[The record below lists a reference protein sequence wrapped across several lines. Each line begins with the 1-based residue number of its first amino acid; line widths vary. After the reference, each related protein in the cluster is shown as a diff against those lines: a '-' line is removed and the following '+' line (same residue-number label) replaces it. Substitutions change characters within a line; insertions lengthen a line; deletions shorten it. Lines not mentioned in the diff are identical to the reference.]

1 MQCENSRALRGSKLK
16 AHVCEFSSQ
25 SSDSREETA
34 SHFAIYYTYRTRET
48 KKFETS
54 HECIDAG
61 LVNVS
66 LTSGNSFVRVHVL
79 FSIKQRFLFAHSSRV
94 VLQLRLVTAVALED
108 GCICLC
114 GLFVQLEWGSSDLSK
129 LRYRWN
135 YNRIRDRKWY
145 SEKQHVKFRNLFFQA
160 LGLEL
165 NSVGFN
171 SFFRL
176 KVIILI

>member
-1 MQCENSRALRGSKLK
+1 MQCENSRARRGSKLK

-145 SEKQHVKFRNLFFQA
+145 SEK
-160 LGLEL
+160 
-165 NSVGFN
+165 
-171 SFFRL
+171 
-176 KVIILI
+176 

>member
-16 AHVCEFSSQ
+16 AHVCEFSSH

-34 SHFAIYYTYRTRET
+34 SHYFTISIERERE
-48 KKFETS
+48 KKFEAN

-61 LVNVS
+61 LANVS

-114 GLFVQLEWGSSDLSK
+114 GLFVQLEWGSSDLSE

-135 YNRIRDRKWY
+135 YKRIRKIRKWC
-145 SEKQHVKFRNLFFQA
+145 SGK
-160 LGLEL
+160 
-165 NSVGFN
+165 
-171 SFFRL
+171 
-176 KVIILI
+176 

>member
-34 SHFAIYYTYRTRET
+34 SHYFTISIERERE
-48 KKFETS
+48 KKFEAN

-61 LVNVS
+61 LANVS

-94 VLQLRLVTAVALED
+94 VLQLRLVTAVLLWKM
-108 GCICLC
+108 GV
-114 GLFVQLEWGSSDLSK
+114 FVFVAYLYSWSGV
-129 LRYRWN
+129 RVIYRNWDIGGIIN
-135 YNRIRDRKWY
+135 GFER
-145 SEKQHVKFRNLFFQA
+145 SESGAV
-160 LGLEL
+160 G
-165 NSVGFN
+165 NSM
-171 SFFRL
+171 
-176 KVIILI
+176 

>member
-94 VLQLRLVTAVALED
+94 VLQLRLVTLLWRMGVFVFVAYL
-108 GCICLC
+108 
-114 GLFVQLEWGSSDLSK
+114 
-129 LRYRWN
+129 
-135 YNRIRDRKWY
+135 Y
-145 SEKQHVKFRNLFFQA
+145 SWSGVRVIYPNWDIGGIIT
-160 LGLEL
+160 GLEIESGTVR
-165 NSVGFN
+165 NSM
-171 SFFRL
+171 
-176 KVIILI
+176 

>member
-34 SHFAIYYTYRTRET
+34 SHYFTISIERERE
-48 KKFETS
+48 KKFEAN

-61 LVNVS
+61 LANVS

-114 GLFVQLEWGSSDLSK
+114 GLFVQLEWG
-129 LRYRWN
+129 RVIYRNWDIGGIIN
-135 YNRIRDRKWY
+135 GFER
-145 SEKQHVKFRNLFFQA
+145 SESGAV
-160 LGLEL
+160 G
-165 NSVGFN
+165 NSM
-171 SFFRL
+171 
-176 KVIILI
+176 